1 MTLCLG
7 TARQGWGGSHRS
19 CWLFIKDIWVAVF
32 LLSQRYC
39 NCPVTTDFGIIIHT
53 ESCQTDAKLAGVLIC
68 TSCSSQ
74 GAKQQRLTL
83 PAGLGI
89 ATEGD
94 NVLLQ
99 ERTGP
104 SALPGAAT
112 FLHVLQWWD
121 RGREDGVGLERRR

>member
-7 TARQGWGGSHRS
+7 TARRGQGGSRHSR
-19 CWLFIKDIWVAVF
+19 WLFIKDIWIAVF
-32 LLSQRYC
+32 LLSQRHC

-74 GAKQQRLTL
+74 GAKQQHQTL

-94 NVLLQ
+94 DVLLQ

-112 FLHVLQWWD
+112 FLRVLQRRDW
-121 RGREDGVGLERRR
+121 GREDGVGLERGR